1 MIFMRGT
8 MASLVLLAWFALAP
22 VFAIDD
28 LAPFSDVELQ
38 QRYLDLIKEVRC
50 LVCQNLAIADSNE
63 GLARDLRREI
73 HDMIEA
79 GQPDDEI
86 AEFLVSRYGES
97 ILYRP
102 PVQANT
108 WPLWAIPFVLVIVG
122 IAIFMAVVN
131 VQRKVVD
138 EDEG

>member
-1 MIFMRGT
+1 MIFKRT
-8 MASLVLLAWFALAP
+8 TKVTLVLFSWFVFVP

-28 LAPFSDVELQ
+28 LAPFPDPASQ

-50 LVCQNLAIADSNE
+50 LVCQNLTIADSNE
-63 GLARDLRREI
+63 GLAQDLRREI
-73 HDMIEA
+73 RNMIDA
-79 GQPDDEI
+79 GQSDEEI
-86 AEFLVSRYGES
+86 VEFLVSRYGDS

-108 WPLWAIPFVLVIVG
+108 WPLWAAPLVLVIVG
-122 IAIFMAVVN
+122 TIVFLAVVN
-131 VQRKVVD
+131 VQRKVVN